1 MKSTINYPTV
11 QQAVAKHDKGAIT
24 LIAFLYKTWAKES
37 NRLASLADNPYG
49 ATGFTV
55 GKFIA
60 EWSSTLEFT
69 DQRTRAVSFK
79 KRIEQMHRVAQRGID
94 VSKIM
99 NTAHLAELDVRKDVK
114 KVATKPAKP
123 SVKRLAKLAEILLA
137 NGATKAEVAYLI
149 K

>member
-1 MKSTINYPTV
+1 MKSTINYTTV

-99 NTAHLAELDVRKDVK
+99 NTAHLAELDVKKDVK

-123 SVKRLAKLAEILLA
+123 SAKRLAKLAEILIP